1 MLIALLSDPIE
12 VADYKELFPNTSFPP
27 SGPDKTW
34 LLDNNCRPINVW
46 KEHSNT
52 QKLVPSDPY
61 IEGDWVYTVQVVDKT
76 QEELLADK
84 LAKSSEIRTQRNKLL
99 SDTDWT
105 QLADSPVDKPIWAT
119 YRQALRDITLQ
130 TGFPFTV
137 DFPVAP

>member
-1 MLIALLSDPIE
+1 MLIALLSNPIE

-34 LLDNNCRPINVW
+34 LLDNNCKPINVW
-46 KEHSNT
+46 KEHSNI

-105 QLADSPVDKPIWAT
+105 QLADSPVNKPLWAT